1 MIELKPDKRGYNDR
15 KYLTLRGTGTL
26 GDGENLKLS
35 LGETVVCGRSRH
47 CDWSLKR
54 TPAYLKADG
63 DAREE
68 IKQSVAFRS
77 VSRQHVRIAFL
88 APDMV
93 DIENLSSNGTF
104 VDGSRI
110 DRVVLKDCETRAHAI
125 QLGPKGVILHLEPG
139 SLPLAD

>member
-1 MIELKPDKRGYNDR
+1 MIELKPETRGYNDR
-15 KYLTLRGTGTL
+15 KYLKLRGTGSL

-54 TPAYLKADG
+54 TPKYLMADDG
-63 DAREE
+63 EREQ
-68 IKQSVAFRS
+68 IKQSVEFRS

-93 DIENLSSNGTF
+93 DIENLSSNGTY
-104 VDGSRI
+104 VDGNRVDRI
-110 DRVVLKDCETRAHAI
+110 VLKDCETREHAI

-139 SLPLAD
+139 SLPLPD

>member
-1 MIELKPDKRGYNDR
+1 MIELKPSKHGYNDR
-15 KYLTLRGTGTL
+15 KYLKLRGTGPW
-26 GDGENLKLS
+26 GEGENLKLS

-54 TPAYLKADG
+54 TPTYLKAERAERDELKKG
-63 DAREE
+63 VE
-68 IKQSVAFRS
+68 FRS

-104 VDGSRI
+104 VDGNRVDRI
-110 DRVVLKDCETRAHAI
+110 VLKDCETQAHTI
-125 QLGPKGVILHLEPG
+125 QLGPKGVVLELEPG
-139 SLPLAD
+139 SLPLG